1 LSRYRVLVHATHRQ
15 RHVWLRILTA
25 ALAPVALPVPAAGG
39 WWSYACSGSS
49 ESLWWGCSAAASL
62 AFAAM
67 AMSDMTDDNIF
78 GHLGVKLAWGET
90 AAAVSKPSPAWHWHA
105 SSLCARCC

>member
-1 LSRYRVLVHATHRQ
+1 MVRVAFC
-15 RHVWLRILTA
+15 
-25 ALAPVALPVPAAGG
+25 VPAVGG
-39 WWSYACSGSS
+39 WWAYASSGSS

-78 GHLGVKLAWGET
+78 GHLGVKLAWGE
-90 AAAVSKPSPAWHWHA
+90 SLRGSPQQADPA
-105 SSLCARCC
+105 EA